1 MAVVKSK
8 YAFVQGRLSPNLDK
22 VTHDSSLR

>member
-8 YAFVQGRLSPNLDK
+8 YAFVQGYLSPNLDK